1 MGFCFPFRRIGNV
14 SNFSND
20 LEDEI
25 IENKEL
31 GLKIYICGNLPE
43 KKEFVNIFT
52 EKKSDTRDINLGDYE
67 FKTNQIYWIAKIIP
81 VLSKESIYKIANEIK
96 EDFGYLKEGKII
108 EQNVIL
114 CFGDDNIDELIKGIK
129 EIGSIYSELFII
141 ISEKQIKVNY
151 DQRKITTLYVVI

>member
-1 MGFCFPFRRIGNV
+1 MGFCFPFRSKQNV

-31 GLKIYICGNLPE
+31 GLKIYICGNLPQ
-43 KKEFVNIFT
+43 KTEFINIFT
-52 EKKSDTRDINLGDYE
+52 KKISDTRYINRGDYE

-81 VLSKESIYKIANEIK
+81 VLSEESISLIANEIK
-96 EDFGYLKEGKII
+96 EDFDNKERKII

-114 CFGDDNIDELIKGIK
+114 CFGDENIDELIKGIN
-129 EIGSIYSELFII
+129 EIGSIYSTLFII
-141 ISEKQIKVNY
+141 ISEKQIKVN
-151 DQRKITTLYVVI
+151 